1 MSLTPTTVRALQRV
15 DDTAGML
22 VLLEI
27 SHPSLSGPVH
37 VVNDTRS
44 FVSQGVTYVGLP
56 FRIDLPNDKAKEVP
70 RAQLQVDNVGRELS
84 AELERLPP
92 GAVLQATI
100 SIVYRG
106 TPDVV
111 EYSFTSPLSSVKADQ
126 LAVSASMGPDDVMR
140 LPAVRKRFDPRTA
153 PAIFPG

>member
-22 VLLEI
+22 VLLGI
-27 SHPSLSGPVH
+27 DHPALSGPVRI
-37 VVNDTRS
+37 VNDTRAV
-44 FVSQGVTYVGLP
+44 VSRGTTYVGLP
-56 FRIDLPNDKAKEVP
+56 FRVDLPNDKSKEVP
-70 RAQLQVDNVGRELS
+70 RAQLQMDNVGRELS

-100 SIVYRG
+100 SLIYRSA
-106 TPDVV
+106 PDVV
-111 EYSFTSPLSSVKADQ
+111 EYEFTSPLSAVKADQ
-126 LAVSASMGPDDVMR
+126 LSVSASMGPDDVMR

-153 PAIFPG
+153 PAVFPG